1 MQDYEFKQKEVLNY
15 DLADYV
21 LEKRRGSSAERYL
34 VAQLTNHSTDSMTFI
49 KSYVERGRDIERLIQ
64 LLCHENDQFWADICK
79 DTGIPLETRFM
90 YLGLMLSYA
99 STDDIVAQG
108 KTETNENALTD
119 FFLSN
124 PDVLEK
130 MEGVPAEK
138 QIQAIDALGLIFTD
152 LETQNL
158 DETIRRYIFDNSYY
172 EINDTM
178 LHRVVEW
185 KEPKLAEKLKSG
197 NYTTIR
203 AIAYQ
208 PLTDYIHQEFDHY
221 VSIIVLGIDSNTEED
236 IEAVED
242 ILERLYPDSIE
253 QALSVLEKE
262 KVVWKD
268 IGDCC
273 KSVSGEDENYK
284 QSIWT
289 YLLANDRI
297 LCSWENVET
306 YFREYGGDDTW
317 IAYISKNI
325 DALVL
330 DAREAAISDEVKEKL
345 LFADL
350 SENVFRKVISGIH
363 KETYNDTLSKLNP
376 IKIQVLLEEH
386 ALPFRKE
393 FWAELSTV
401 AADLRVLYA
410 ETNSLDF
417 VQSLDE
423 IDLTVDEV
431 NHMLE
436 SDMFDSGQKDSIL
449 KKLIPAEMTIETARI
464 LRLLTRSVPKE
475 YVDKAWPLL
484 PDDEKYQ
491 LLLNHMEVYTNN
503 ELSVLFGQLSP
514 EYRQFVERTR
524 HKYSLG
530 YSDYNKALL
539 EKLKARDYITRVDDK
554 YIEKSDRVLSSGK
567 KEHVLIGYVKQAK

>member
-1 MQDYEFKQKEVLNY
+1 M
-15 DLADYV
+15 
-21 LEKRRGSSAERYL
+21 
-34 VAQLTNHSTDSMTFI
+34 
-49 KSYVERGRDIERLIQ
+49 
-64 LLCHENDQFWADICK
+64 
-79 DTGIPLETRFM
+79 
-90 YLGLMLSYA
+90 
-99 STDDIVAQG
+99 
-108 KTETNENALTD
+108 
-119 FFLSN
+119 
-124 PDVLEK
+124 
-130 MEGVPAEK
+130 
-138 QIQAIDALGLIFTD
+138 
-152 LETQNL
+152 
-158 DETIRRYIFDNSYY
+158 
-172 EINDTM
+172 
-178 LHRVVEW
+178 
-185 KEPKLAEKLKSG
+185 
-197 NYTTIR
+197 
-203 AIAYQ
+203 
-208 PLTDYIHQEFDHY
+208 
-221 VSIIVLGIDSNTEED
+221 
-236 IEAVED
+236 
-242 ILERLYPDSIE
+242 
-253 QALSVLEKE
+253 
-262 KVVWKD
+262 
-268 IGDCC
+268 
-273 KSVSGEDENYK
+273 
-284 QSIWT
+284 
-289 YLLANDRI
+289 
-297 LCSWENVET
+297 
-306 YFREYGGDDTW
+306 
-317 IAYISKNI
+317 
-325 DALVL
+325 
-330 DAREAAISDEVKEKL
+330 
-345 LFADL
+345 
-350 SENVFRKVISGIH
+350 FRKVISGIH

-423 IDLTVDEV
+423 MDLTVDEV